1 MTIMIRQ
8 LKRFGVVMAVISI
21 MLTSMHVHAASHTIY
36 NNGYNG
42 IYIDIDSGYYKQY
55 AGIANWGQYA
65 YTKEG
70 CAWFASA
77 RVRELYGKGTTIWS
91 GASWWNNYSSCGFTR
106 GTTLDRSKRA
116 LVCWSSHV
124 AVIEGYTSNGKIIVS
139 EGGVS
144 VLSYVTSANGYC
156 HITTYDTEAKLKA
169 EAGSTFY
176 GYVYLGPINSEVRG
190 SKMTTGYDRVLPD
203 GNYVIESA
211 ANSSYFLDIQGTAVP
226 AANGTNV
233 QLYQTTSGEVPDSD
247 AWTITYY
254 ASGFYKIAQYGQD
267 VSLDVP
273 GSDTLRGQN
282 VQVWKNDPNSA
293 GQKWA
298 VSKNGNNGY
307 RLEAQCSG
315 YSLDVSGGTI
325 ANNSN
330 IQQWEDN
337 NTAAQ
342 SWVFIPYK
350 PSQPVAEG
358 RYILLYTPDR
368 SYELDVSGDTG
379 SVSDGTNVQLWSDT
393 APSRYNS
400 FDLTKLSNGYYKL
413 THAASGKCLTV
424 AGGSAT
430 YRANVE
436 ISTDN
441 GSTAQQWAIIS
452 SGTGYCLVS
461 KANGYAIDLPSS
473 VTGDGK
479 NLQTYPRLGTGNQQW
494 TFVRAEHTVRFD
506 ANGGTG
512 APGAVTKY
520 YKTSL
525 TLPSAAPQRTGY
537 RFLGWSTSSGSSSP
551 SYSAGGT
558 YTAENDITLYAVW
571 ESLEY
576 TLSFDMNGG
585 TGSLDPIHVTGG
597 TCTIPDYTPQRTGYD
612 FLGWNTDRN
621 AATASYHAGDIYQGG
636 DATLYAVWKIRTYVV
651 SFDSA
656 GAGSYA
662 SITVK
667 HGATVS
673 LPVPGRTG
681 FIFNGWYSSDGNRV
695 TESTPVVSDLSL
707 TARWSEP
714 TRMTLPES
722 LTEVEEEAF
731 EGTAP
736 DVVIIPEAVRTI
748 GRRAFADNGH
758 LYTVVVYSRT
768 VTAADDAF
776 ENCPD
781 LTVYGYSNSS
791 IDTYCSRRGIPFVAL
806 DGAPYILSDDLPVGA
821 VVTDEKWT
829 YTQSRTETTTSPETS
844 LSGWT
849 KTGAYSWEK
858 TGTGTY
864 KYAGFPSGFDTGSSL
879 YSKYNK
885 SKLSSSST
893 ETTKREA
900 GTESFL
906 TYIYW
911 HWTFV
916 DSVNADH
923 ASGGHNVFIRDAR
936 LLNENISG
944 SVYRDFIYF
953 DAFEST
959 ESQGTVGPTG
969 TSSTYDIG
977 TEGGYYYWRNNNADA
992 SQWWWRLNA
1001 YQQTYT
1007 DYRKL
1012 FTYTRTVT
1020 ENKESATQV
1029 VEGNGIS
1036 NVKHMVRYEF

>member
-1 MTIMIRQ
+1 MNKKRILVLTI
-8 LKRFGVVMAVISI
+8 LFI
-21 MLTSMHVHAASHTIY
+21 MVCSSLIPHYQVSAASDNEHTIY
-36 NNGYNG
+36 EYLINSGFNTAAAVGILANIEAESSFNPNAYGDYVNGTATSYGICQWHNDRWTNLKNYRPNDWTTLNG
-42 IYIDIDSGYYKQY
+42 QL
-55 AGIANWGQYA
+55 A
-65 YTKEG
+65 
-70 CAWFASA
+70 FL
-77 RVRELYGKGTTIWS
+77 VHELQVSRTTINTYMRNS
-91 GASWWNNYSSCGFTR
+91 IPNTGDGAYEAGRYWCYWFEVPANRDNVSVTR
-106 GTTLDRSKRA
+106 GNRA
-116 LVCWSSHV
+116 KNYFWPRY
-124 AVIEGYTSNGKIIVS
+124 YT
-139 EGGVS
+139 
-144 VLSYVTSANGYC
+144 
-156 HITTYDTEAKLKA
+156 
-169 EAGSTFY
+169 
-176 GYVYLGPINSEVRG
+176 EVRG

-203 GNYVIESA
+203 GNYMIASA

-424 AGGSAT
+424 AGGSTT

-436 ISTDN
+436 VSTDN

-473 VTGDGK
+473 VTGNGK

-525 TLPSAAPQRTGY
+525 TLPSAVPQRTGY
-537 RFLGWSTSSGSSSP
+537 RFLGWSASSGATTP

-558 YTAENDITLYAVW
+558 YTADNDITLYAVW
-571 ESLEY
+571 EPL
-576 TLSFDMNGG
+576 
-585 TGSLDPIHVTGG
+585 
-597 TCTIPDYTPQRTGYD
+597 
-612 FLGWNTDRN
+612 
-621 AATASYHAGDIYQGG
+621 
-636 DATLYAVWKIRTYVV
+636 TYVV

-656 GAGSYA
+656 GAGAYDP
-662 SITVK
+662 ITVN
-667 HGATVS
+667 HGETVS
-673 LPVPGRTG
+673 LPVPQRLG
-681 FIFNGWYSSDGNRV
+681 FLFEGWYSSDNRLV
-695 TESTPVVSDLSL
+695 TDSTAIVTNLSL
-707 TARWSEP
+707 TARWTEL
-714 TRMTLPES
+714 TRMTLPVGLSEI
-722 LTEVEEEAF
+722 EDEAF
-731 EGTAP
+731 VGTAP
-736 DVVIIPEAVRTI
+736 EMVVIPDAVRTV
-748 GRRAFADNGH
+748 GRRAFADNEH

-768 VTAADDAF
+768 MTVADDAF
-776 ENCPD
+776 ENCPN

-806 DGAPYILSDDLPVGA
+806 ED
-821 VVTDEKWT
+821 
-829 YTQSRTETTTSPETS
+829 TS
-844 LSGWT
+844 
-849 KTGAYSWEK
+849 Y
-858 TGTGTY
+858 
-864 KYAGFPSGFDTGSSL
+864 
-879 YSKYNK
+879 
-885 SKLSSSST
+885 
-893 ETTKREA
+893 
-900 GTESFL
+900 
-906 TYIYW
+906 
-911 HWTFV
+911 
-916 DSVNADH
+916 
-923 ASGGHNVFIRDAR
+923 
-936 LLNENISG
+936 
-944 SVYRDFIYF
+944 
-953 DAFEST
+953 
-959 ESQGTVGPTG
+959 
-969 TSSTYDIG
+969 
-977 TEGGYYYWRNNNADA
+977 
-992 SQWWWRLNA
+992 
-1001 YQQTYT
+1001 
-1007 DYRKL
+1007 
-1012 FTYTRTVT
+1012 
-1020 ENKESATQV
+1020 
-1029 VEGNGIS
+1029 
-1036 NVKHMVRYEF
+1036 